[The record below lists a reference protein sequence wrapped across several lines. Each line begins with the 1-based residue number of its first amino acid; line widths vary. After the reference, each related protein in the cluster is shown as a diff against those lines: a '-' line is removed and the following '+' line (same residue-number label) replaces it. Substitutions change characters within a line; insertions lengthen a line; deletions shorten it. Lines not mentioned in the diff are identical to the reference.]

1 VSQPDPHPDAPAS
14 HGSLAPS
21 LLLRL
26 RGHDNEAWR
35 RLAALYG
42 PILDGW
48 CRCAGLSEQDADDV
62 KQEVFRSV
70 AQHLG
75 AFRRERPRDSFRG
88 WLWRITHNKLRD
100 FWRRQRHRP
109 QAVGGTAAQQR
120 FQELAQESEDSLPPD
135 SPAESGAL
143 YRRALD
149 LLRAEFEART
159 WQAFWGVAVEGRAAA
174 DVAAE
179 LAMSPGAVYVAK
191 SRVLRRLRE
200 DLGELLD

>member
-1 VSQPDPHPDAPAS
+1 
-14 HGSLAPS
+14 
-21 LLLRL
+21 
-26 RGHDNEAWR
+26 
-35 RLAALYG
+35 
-42 PILDGW
+42 
-48 CRCAGLSEQDADDV
+48 

-75 AFRRERPRDSFRG
+75 DFRRERPGDSFRG
-88 WLWRITHNKLRD
+88 WLWRITHNKVRD
-100 FWRRQRHRP
+100 FWRRQQHRP
-109 QAVGGTAAQQR
+109 QAVGGTTAQQR

-135 SPAESGAL
+135 CPAESAAL

-149 LLRAEFEART
+149 LIHAEFEGRT

-179 LAMSPGAVYVAK
+179 LTMSPGAVYVAK

-200 DLGELLD
+200 DFGELLD